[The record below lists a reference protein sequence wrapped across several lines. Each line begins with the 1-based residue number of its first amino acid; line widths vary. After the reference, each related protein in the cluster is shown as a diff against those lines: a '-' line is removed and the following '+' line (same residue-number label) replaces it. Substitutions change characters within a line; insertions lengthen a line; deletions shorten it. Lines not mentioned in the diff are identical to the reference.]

1 MFVVPVAAGGR
12 KPLPAES
19 AGRREDGA
27 PWESERSD
35 AAPSAERRPGRGRR
49 SRELTM
55 LEDMERTRLHAEMF
69 RILRVRAG

>member
-55 LEDMERTRLHAEMF
+55 LEDMDRTRTRRDSQDLAC
-69 RILRVRAG
+69 ACW